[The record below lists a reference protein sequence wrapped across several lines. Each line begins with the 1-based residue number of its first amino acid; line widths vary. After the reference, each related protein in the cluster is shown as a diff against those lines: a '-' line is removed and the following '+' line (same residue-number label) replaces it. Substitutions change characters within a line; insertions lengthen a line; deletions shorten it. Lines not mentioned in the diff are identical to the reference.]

1 MFMGS
6 TLKFSIITPSFNQ
19 GRFIEKTIQSVINQD
34 YAGIEYVVID
44 GGSTDN
50 TVDVIKKYQGHMK
63 YWVSESDAGQSDAI
77 KKGFEKVSGDIVG
90 WINSDDCYYSKDV
103 FKKVADVFES
113 NPDVN
118 ICYGDNIYIDEN
130 DSVLY
135 LRKAFPFYSEKLL
148 SIWNYINQPTVF
160 FRKKILDE
168 FQLDLSLHYIMDYEY
183 WLQISNRY
191 RFKYVN
197 SIISAS
203 RWHTSCKTISNSQA
217 FYDELE
223 TVYGRIG
230 KPILAK
236 ILPPKYI
243 ARFFLNFQR
252 FCSFMFLMQLRSKGR
267 FENFKIDNFAKLLKR
282 QFLGLRFIG

>member
-19 GRFIEKTIQSVINQD
+19 GMFIEKTIQSVINQD

-77 KKGFEKVSGDIVG
+77 RKGFEKVSGDIVG

-103 FKKVADVFES
+103 FRKVADVFES

-118 ICYGDNIYIDEN
+118 ICYGDNVYIDEN

-135 LRKAFPFYSEKLL
+135 MRKAFPFYSKKLL
-148 SIWNYINQPTVF
+148 SIWNYIHQPTVF
-160 FRKKILDE
+160 FRRKILDE
-168 FQLDLSLHYIMDYEY
+168 FQLDMSLHYIMDYEY

-191 RFKYVN
+191 SFKYVN
-197 SIISAS
+197 GIISAS
-203 RWHTSCKTISNSQA
+203 RWHTNCKTISNTQA

-223 TVYGRIG
+223 TVHGRIG
-230 KPILAK
+230 KPVLAK

-243 ARFFLNFQR
+243 ARFFYNLQR
-252 FCSFMFLMQLRSKGR
+252 VLGVAFVCQIKPNESITGVKIDGR
-267 FENFKIDNFAKLLKR
+267 FSLLKR
-282 QFLGLRFIG
+282 QMFGLRFGK